1 MVTVRSEYSRNGTD
15 WFLDTPAQI
24 PGTTNAAGTNTF
36 HSSYFKKGTN
46 GNDTAMLIR
55 LTVLSVTTPQGL
67 PWNNAA
73 SQPITQVVSAP

>member
-1 MVTVRSEYSRNGTD
+1 MVTVRSEYTRNGTD
-15 WFLDTPAQI
+15 WFLDSPAQI

-46 GNDTAMLIR
+46 GSDSATAIR

-73 SQPITQVVSAP
+73 SQPITQVVAAP